1 MEQKKFIIPKD
12 IDEECINL
20 VLQLNKLDGVET
32 TESCCGHYKERYMIF
47 FQCDN
52 FITLG
57 KLYRCVDRNYSDGN
71 WVIEC
76 CCSDSMPTHGFLLI
90 SKNVFTNK
98 GEMETS
104 INELISNIL
113 YWTQPKF
120 NNYFNG
126 TTRK

>member
-1 MEQKKFIIPKD
+1 
-12 IDEECINL
+12 
-20 VLQLNKLDGVET
+20 
-32 TESCCGHYKERYMIF
+32 MIF
-47 FQCDN
+47 FQCNN

-71 WVIEC
+71 WRIEC
-76 CCSDSMPTHGFLLI
+76 CCSDNCPTHGFMLT
-90 SKNVFTNK
+90 SKNVFINK
-98 GEMETS
+98 EEMETS

-126 TTRK
+126 TKE